1 MLKKLRLNSSM
12 KAYKTFSNTKQ
23 NKTKQN
29 SGVVRVC
36 NFESYYPMTFI
47 MSYYINI

>member
-23 NKTKQN
+23 NKKN